1 MEKTFILVLFLF
13 SLPAVSADLIINEIM
28 YNPSGADA
36 DHEWVEVYNND
47 ENINLEDWRFFE
59 ANTPHRLSLVQGD
72 DMIISEGEYVVIAD
86 NAEIFLQGYE
96 NFQGT
101 VLDSTFSLSNTGEY
115 IALKDPDGN
124 IVDEVDYSSDWGSI
138 EGKSLE
144 LMNPVLDNNEGANWN
159 SSLEESGTP
168 GEINSIFMAIA
179 EELRFNQE
187 IQLSYGWNLVSS
199 YIIPISAEIVDVFSP
214 LVESGSLQMV
224 KDSQGRFYNPR
235 TGFNNIPE
243 WNPDEA
249 YLVKISR
256 LSATMAIYGNEMAD
270 TQVNLNP
277 RWNYVSYPV
286 NSTHSADEVIENVF
300 DSLDDNLIMVK
311 DGFGKFYVPRNNF
324 NNIQEFAP
332 GRGYQVKVNEE
343 AVLDFSS
350 LS

>member
-1 MEKTFILVLFLF
+1 MRFYLAFLSFLSFIPL
-13 SLPAVSADLIINEIM
+13 VSASVIINEIM

-36 DHEWVEVYNND
+36 DHEWVEIYNND

-115 IALKDPDGN
+115 IALRDSDGN

-187 IQLSYGWNLVSS
+187 I
-199 YIIPISAEIVDVFSP
+199 
-214 LVESGSLQMV
+214 
-224 KDSQGRFYNPR
+224 
-235 TGFNNIPE
+235 
-243 WNPDEA
+243 
-249 YLVKISR
+249 
-256 LSATMAIYGNEMAD
+256 
-270 TQVNLNP
+270 
-277 RWNYVSYPV
+277 
-286 NSTHSADEVIENVF
+286 
-300 DSLDDNLIMVK
+300 
-311 DGFGKFYVPRNNF
+311 
-324 NNIQEFAP
+324 
-332 GRGYQVKVNEE
+332 
-343 AVLDFSS
+343 
-350 LS
+350 